1 MTSCKRGRI
10 SDQFV
15 RVNGRTHFVHEIPQQ
30 RDRLADG
37 GGHETRQHRKPS
49 DMACSEGAR
58 REKALTLKR
67 LKSGYVGQ
75 LTKRYN
81 EVQNIMERSCDNSAI
96 DVVLKIKDK
105 ILLTFEVYQECHA
118 EHVEFLV
125 DDKEKDDAQKAYHVE
140 CDTRQKMDQMVNSW
154 IAKIK
159 GKYKEL
165 PQIEADDSISHVS
178 SKASTTASKM
188 KLRAK
193 AKHTVAL
200 LKLKQLEEQ
209 QALQDKIDEVE
220 ITMKLDEA
228 MKLNK
233 MKRKQAFLDARHEV
247 QIRNAEYEVY
257 ERSEFRNETLET
269 LETLNNDETLEKESA
284 VKELQTKRNIDSE
297 SEAEEASSLTDLL
310 QDVVNK
316 NSSLHAQLKNG
327 ETESVKALREVS
339 KKIDVLANKLDQR
352 TGDESST
359 PARIG
364 TKRVKSKP
372 QTPKQCRCCNGSD
385 QGGYEKCPYSKAEI
399 RVALSTYYKS
409 LKDNKSR
416 KPKKDGRDH
425 KTTCRRQNRLREGR
439 KHGRDA
445 VDDSH
450 PDQHGDHGEPEE
462 PRPSQ
467 SKDLFACPEDGCIK
481 TYMSHGRLEQH
492 MMYGKHEYR
501 LEKMSLLDKAKIGYA
516 ERLEAGAKGS
526 VILPTKTSKER
537 CHQLSSQ
544 GWALHDAGKTRKR
557 FSEKQKEYLKKTYLE
572 GERTGNKR
580 TGDDVAKEMR

>member
-1 MTSCKRGRI
+1 MAAGRGTRLVI
-10 SDQFV
+10 LNIIFENFKSYPKFV
-15 RVNGRTHFVHEIPQQ
+15 EFGPFHKQ

-96 DVVLKIKDK
+96 DVILKIKDK
-105 ILLTFEVYQECHA
+105 ILVTFEVYKECHA

-125 DDKEKDDAQKAYHVE
+125 DDKEKDDAQKAYRVE
-140 CDTRQKMDQMVNSW
+140 CDTRQKMDQMVNSL

-165 PQIEADDSISHVS
+165 PQIEANDSISHVS

-209 QALQDKIDEVE
+209 QALQDIIDEVE

-257 ERSEFRNETLET
+257 ERSKFRNEN
-269 LETLNNDETLEKESA
+269 LETLNNDETLENESP
-284 VKELQTKRNIDSE
+284 VKELQTKRNIDSY
-297 SEAEEASSLTDLL
+297 
-310 QDVVNK
+310 
-316 NSSLHAQLKNG
+316 
-327 ETESVKALREVS
+327 VK
-339 KKIDVLANKLDQR
+339 K
-352 TGDESST
+352 SST
-359 PARIG
+359 NPELHHE
-364 TKRVKSKP
+364 VKS
-372 QTPKQCRCCNGSD
+372 R
-385 QGGYEKCPYSKAEI
+385 EKTE
-399 RVALSTYYKS
+399 L
-409 LKDNKSR
+409 
-416 KPKKDGRDH
+416 
-425 KTTCRRQNRLREGR
+425 
-439 KHGRDA
+439 
-445 VDDSH
+445 
-450 PDQHGDHGEPEE
+450 
-462 PRPSQ
+462 
-467 SKDLFACPEDGCIK
+467 
-481 TYMSHGRLEQH
+481 
-492 MMYGKHEYR
+492 HEYTMR
-501 LEKMSLLDKAKIGYA
+501 RNTICWNCKDSMEYHNDIMAIPSIILNLLTMRRNMIY
-516 ERLEAGAKGS
+516 
-526 VILPTKTSKER
+526 
-537 CHQLSSQ
+537 
-544 GWALHDAGKTRKR
+544 WNRKD
-557 FSEKQKEYLKKTYLE
+557 SIE
-572 GERTGNKR
+572 
-580 TGDDVAKEMR
+580 